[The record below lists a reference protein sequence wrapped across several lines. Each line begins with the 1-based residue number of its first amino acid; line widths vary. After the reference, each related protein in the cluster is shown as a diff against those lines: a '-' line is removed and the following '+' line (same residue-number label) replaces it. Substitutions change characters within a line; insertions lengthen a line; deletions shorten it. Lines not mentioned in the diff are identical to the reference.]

1 MGELY
6 RELLVRLGADAF
18 QAVFITFTF
27 FFWGYLRQFQK
38 ALKIFLN
45 LFSFFL
51 LSFSIFLWG
60 ALHFRHGSKAQLRRG
75 KLCWNVVL
83 RLCLFEMVTQP
94 GGRGASTDALDAGQ
108 HLGSRL
114 LDNARLHVCA
124 VYPIARFLGWFYLP
138 QVNDQARR

>member
-83 RLCLFEMVTQP
+83 RLCLFEMVTQTGGGVRALMHWTLDSISDP
-94 GGRGASTDALDAGQ
+94 GFWTMLGCMFVLSTL
-108 HLGSRL
+108 
-114 LDNARLHVCA
+114 LHVSLAGFTC
-124 VYPIARFLGWFYLP
+124 LK
-138 QVNDQARR
+138 